1 MGEVVR
7 SEIEKASDCFTCSI
21 SLAEVASFGLRH
33 GMTNTIILSGIHRIS
48 EASAIVEI
56 DANMAVEGASATDEL
71 RRLAKKR
78 CTPLPG
84 LSDGLILATARRT
97 NSKLLTGDAHF
108 RGLPETLW
116 LDGAI

>member
-1 MGEVVR
+1 VL

-33 GMTNTIILSGIHRIS
+33 GMTSFTILSGIHRIS

-56 DANMAVEGASATDEL
+56 DANLAVEGASATEEL
-71 RRLAKKR
+71 RRLAKR
-78 CTPLPG
+78 RSIPLPG
-84 LSDGLILATARRT
+84 LSDGLILAAARRT

-116 LDGAI
+116 LEEAT